1 VFVVVLIVL
10 MLPSLIQANQ
20 VSGVMMLLRTLWDLL
35 QVSVLLTLVFI
46 LYGASLYD
54 HIFHTY
60 LAAVYVFT
68 LSWLDPPIFSFARD
82 HKSKVP
88 TTTTA
93 THTTTQLHNPRH
105 VYDSILLHLRGHTPQ
120 VTSTAAAAAAAA
132 VTGVVAASSSSTT
145 WQRQR
150 QRQFILSQTI
160 VYTCWICTVP
170 MQILLLYDRGY
181 QIQRYPVPIILGS
194 TIGWILG
201 VLLGTIRALVH

>member
-10 MLPSLIQANQ
+10 MIPSLIQATQ
-20 VSGVMMLLRTLWDLL
+20 VSRVMMLLRTLWDLL

-88 TTTTA
+88 TTTTTTA

-105 VYDSILLHLRGHTPQ
+105 VYDSILLHLRGSTPQ
-120 VTSTAAAAAAAA
+120 VTSTATAA
-132 VTGVVAASSSSTT
+132 VTGVVVASSPSTT

-150 QRQFILSQTI
+150 QRQLILSQTI

>member
-10 MLPSLIQANQ
+10 MIPSLIQANH
-20 VSGVMMLLRTLWDLL
+20 VSGLMMLLLTLWDLL

-60 LAAVYVFT
+60 LAAVYVCT
-68 LSWLDPPIFSFARD
+68 LSWLDPPIFSFTRD

-88 TTTTA
+88 TTTA
-93 THTTTQLHNPRH
+93 AHTTTQLHHPRH
-105 VYDSILLHLRGHTPQ
+105 VYDSILLHLRGSTPQ
-120 VTSTAAAAAAAA
+120 VTSTAAAAVTVAAA
-132 VTGVVAASSSSTT
+132 AASSSSTT

-150 QRQFILSQTI
+150 QQQLILSQNI

-170 MQILLLYDRGY
+170 TQILLLYDRGY

>member
-10 MLPSLIQANQ
+10 MIPSLIQANQ
-20 VSGVMMLLRTLWDLL
+20 VSRVMMLLRTLWDLL

-68 LSWLDPPIFSFARD
+68 LSWLDPPIFSFTRD

-88 TTTTA
+88 TTTTTTA

-105 VYDSILLHLRGHTPQ
+105 VYDSILLHLRGYTPQ
-120 VTSTAAAAAAAA
+120 VTSTATAA
-132 VTGVVAASSSSTT
+132 VTGVVVASSSSTT

-150 QRQFILSQTI
+150 RQQLILSQTI

-170 MQILLLYDRGY
+170 VQILLLYDRGY